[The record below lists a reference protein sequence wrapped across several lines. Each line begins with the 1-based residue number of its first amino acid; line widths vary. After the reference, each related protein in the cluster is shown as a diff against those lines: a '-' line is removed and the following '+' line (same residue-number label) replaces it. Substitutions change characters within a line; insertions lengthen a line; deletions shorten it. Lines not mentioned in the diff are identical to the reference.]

1 MIEILKVGLCTIL
14 AVLLLVGI
22 CCLLIFAP
30 VITLLVCLAAIA
42 IIIIG
47 SIAMLIYT
55 LIFG

>member
-30 VITLLVCLAAIA
+30 AITLLVCLAAYHYRLNRYAHLCANLWIRR
-42 IIIIG
+42 
-47 SIAMLIYT
+47 
-55 LIFG
+55 

>member
-14 AVLLLVGI
+14 AVLLLIGI
-22 CCLLIFAP
+22 GCLLIFAP
-30 VITLLVCLAAIA
+30 VVTLLVCLAAIA

-47 SIAMLIYT
+47 SIAMFIYA